1 MSGSPEHTYMRL
13 NMNTPKS
20 EPLYN
25 TVENLFPKAIE
36 KLINELRSKLPDRV
50 KERLTNFGKLPQ
62 PVNRSRTR
70 RDAVRGPRE
79 QKIKFRIWDR
89 ISPSD
94 QNTIIKTAEEILS
107 SEEKGYA
114 GDDLT
119 VFIENTWPLI
129 SDPKMFES
137 FKQRE
142 IEDVEQITK
151 SAFDPDEFQRR
162 YGVFLGREKTPTPST
177 SPRASGKRTRGK
189 KPPANKKK
197 KKRKYFSKKKRKSKT
212 KK

>member
-1 MSGSPEHTYMRL
+1 MSGSTEHTYMRL
-13 NMNTPKS
+13 SNMNTPKS

-25 TVENLFPKAIE
+25 TLENLFPKAIE

-94 QNTIIKTAEEILS
+94 QNTIIKTADEILS
-107 SEEKGYA
+107 SEEKRYA
-114 GDDLT
+114 GNLT
-119 VFIENTWPLI
+119 DFLKNTWPLI

-137 FKQRE
+137 FKRRE

-151 SAFDPDEFQRR
+151 SAFDPVEFQKRH
-162 YGVFLGREKTPTPST
+162 GVFLGREKTPSPST
-177 SPRASGKRTRGK
+177 SHLASGKRTRGK

-197 KKRKYFSKKKRKSKT
+197 KKRKYFSKKRKSKT